1 VGKINLE
8 NTKKSRIFNKLKTN
22 LFMKN
27 ILLILG
33 VLITT
38 NVFGQKFQKLEVN
51 TGISLFTPV
60 SKDFSWNEKAWGQ
73 RVQFVKS
80 KDRNLAY
87 VLNFGIQQNND
98 KYLQIPT
105 LLGLR
110 HFMYKNIYITYGTG
124 ATFFKNENTRFTI
137 TAGWGVQM
145 KKFVI
150 EQSVFRTTIGQN
162 IGKSHE
168 NNVGI
173 SVLYRL

>member
-1 VGKINLE
+1 
-8 NTKKSRIFNKLKTN
+8 
-22 LFMKN
+22 MKN
-27 ILLILG
+27 ILLILA

-38 NVFGQKFQKLEVN
+38 NLFGQKKFQKLEVN
-51 TGISLFTPV
+51 AGVSLFTPV

-73 RVQFVKS
+73 KVQFVKP
-80 KDRNLAY
+80 KNRNLAY
-87 VLNFGIQQNND
+87 VLNLGVQQNNE

-105 LLGLR
+105 LVSLR

-124 ATFFKNENTRFTI
+124 ATFFKNENARFTL

-150 EQSVFRTTIGQN
+150 EQSIFRTTAGQN
-162 IGKSHE
+162 VAKSHE

-173 SVLYRL
+173 SLLYRL